1 MSKTI
6 NVADAE
12 YNTELIER
20 YVNNPLIAS
29 LPPMLD
35 ESEVSKYFMRTPNIY
50 REGSIHQRVFQCE
63 DLFDV
68 VIPTENYW
76 PIYQIVYSMLFNSY
90 ANRNPLLQKVT
101 KFSYDIAL
109 HKKEIDKSWERTTG
123 GGSLLLAPSGYGKS
137 TIYKRI
143 FNFLPSVINLKPFQN
158 KAFGGKQIVCVFL
171 EIPSDGS
178 RKGLMKLFFEKVD
191 ELAGTNYTKDFGKAT
206 IADFEPVF
214 RQICSTLHVGLLIID
229 DVQNLRKSKGG
240 DDLALLNFMSSLSN
254 IIGVGII
261 KIGTPDASD
270 LFETD
275 FTPLRRSTT
284 AGDHII
290 ERYKQSDVGWK
301 TLVCALWSFQW
312 TAQSTV
318 KSLAKYTSTGI
329 EIIDEELFDLIY
341 KYSQGVPYLLTFLFI
356 SAQKWAIATGY
367 EKLDRKSIEKGHI
380 NSSSLIR
387 LAVQEIRGKN
397 EEKFNDLIANHV
409 TIAKIEAQ
417 KAIDNLE
424 RIVISKGFKGKSAN
438 ELKKLYYELIHKYT
452 LTDKQKKVA
461 DGLRQILEN
470 DGVVH
475 CGPIVIDGECEV
487 ID

>member
-1 MSKTI
+1 M
-6 NVADAE
+6 
-12 YNTELIER
+12 
-20 YVNNPLIAS
+20 
-29 LPPMLD
+29 
-35 ESEVSKYFMRTPNIY
+35 
-50 REGSIHQRVFQCE
+50 
-63 DLFDV
+63 
-68 VIPTENYW
+68 
-76 PIYQIVYSMLFNSY
+76 
-90 ANRNPLLQKVT
+90 
-101 KFSYDIAL
+101 
-109 HKKEIDKSWERTTG
+109 
-123 GGSLLLAPSGYGKS
+123 
-137 TIYKRI
+137 
-143 FNFLPSVINLKPFQN
+143 INLKPFQD

-312 TAQSTV
+312 TVQSTV